1 LRLAEANRRTELKR
15 KERTRYEGIRSADAL
30 RDDVGVGPRDGR
42 GGGHDQDGHERRRR
56 FARTTFCA
64 ARPRPTSSTARP
76 APTSSIY
83 GGAGGDTIVG
93 GWGRDRIVGGEGR
106 DHIAAG
112 EVHDRVFG
120 NQGRDRIRA
129 RDATR
134 DIVDCGKGADR
145 VLVDPRD
152 ELRSCELRVRP

>member
-1 LRLAEANRRTELKR
+1 MKAFGALTLCAMMLALVLATAVAGATTKTGT
-15 KERTRYEGIRSADAL
+15 KG
-30 RDDVGVGPRDGR
+30 DDVLR
-42 GGGHDQDGHERRRR
+42 GRR
-56 FARTTFCA
+56 FARHA
-64 ARPRPTSSTARP
+64 PGRRVPRPGRRRQALSTAGPEATRL
-76 APTSSIY
+76 
-83 GGAGGDTIVG
+83 IVG